1 MKSRHVRWRVCL
13 LHWSRTM
20 NAVAQGNEY
29 DDEIELVLAYHKGD
43 VRAAIEALLKDR
55 DFLVKEIEY
64 ASLAMSMGFARGW
77 KPTIFVK

>member
-1 MKSRHVRWRVCL
+1 
-13 LHWSRTM
+13 M

-43 VRAAIEALLKDR
+43 ARAAIESLLKDR
-55 DFLVKEIEY
+55 DFLVKEIEC